1 MEHGENDGDKTTLL
15 KGQENP
21 PVADVN
27 HGTESRQ
34 QGVSDSSLQP
44 DKVEDGASQET
55 MSTTQIQ

>member
-1 MEHGENDGDKTTLL
+1 MEHGENDGDKATLL

-21 PVADVN
+21 VN
-27 HGTESRQ
+27 VNQGTESRQ

-55 MSTTQIQ
+55 MSTAQIQ

>member
-21 PVADVN
+21 VADVN
-27 HGTESRQ
+27 QGTESHQ

-55 MSTTQIQ
+55 MSTAQIQ